1 MREALAATLATT
13 GEGGAPDART
23 VALRRLTADGV
34 EFGTSSDSGKGRQL
48 AADPR
53 AAVVL
58 YWRELLQQLRVTGR
72 VERLGEAES
81 DDLFARRTREAQA
94 ATLVSEQDAPLDDL
108 DRLRDAARDIL
119 GAEGPIGRPE
129 RWYAYRVVP
138 ELIEFWHGSPDRLHR
153 RLRYVRDDEGVWS
166 VSRVQP

>member
-1 MREALAATLATT
+1 M
-13 GEGGAPDART
+13 
-23 VALRRLTADGV
+23 
-34 EFGTSSDSGKGRQL
+34 
-48 AADPR
+48 
-53 AAVVL
+53 VL

-153 RLRYVRDDEGVWS
+153 RLRYVRDDEGVVGLARSAVGAGRRWATRRL
-166 VSRVQP
+166 SRC